1 MPRCCARHRL
11 PDHVSLAGMGLLLES
26 FAWFTAITAVMWLAE
41 GRWPA
46 GPHQGLK
53 LARAFFSLPA
63 QSTR

>member
-1 MPRCCARHRL
+1 
-11 PDHVSLAGMGLLLES
+11 MGLLLES